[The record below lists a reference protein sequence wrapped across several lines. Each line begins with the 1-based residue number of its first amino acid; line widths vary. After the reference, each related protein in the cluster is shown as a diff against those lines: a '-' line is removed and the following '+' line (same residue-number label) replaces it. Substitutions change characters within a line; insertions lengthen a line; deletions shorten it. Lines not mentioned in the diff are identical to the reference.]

1 MLSALF
7 PPSPKVESL
16 RGSKDAFSEMMSR
29 ARVLN
34 AFNSHQDPPGE
45 DEDKDDPELQLLYYS
60 CGKPP
65 PCAFETLC
73 PGSEGGVGCQCYT
86 CEQEALIHFSS
97 HKQQC
102 GACWGGAGCDGCE
115 WCESVK
121 SGHYARVDPL
131 LRQMAQLPAEM
142 VREIIG
148 FAVGGYVALPA
159 AECLFRAYPPLAL
172 AQALEGEREQGDGR
186 AGAAAPGARLAR
198 GRRGREVEAE
208 LLGGVRAE
216 ERGSAPRLPR

>member
-34 AFNSHQDPPGE
+34 AFNSHPDPPDE

-65 PCAFETLC
+65 PCAFEKLC

-148 FAVGGYVALPA
+148 FAVGGHSRESESRVMV
-159 AECLFRAYPPLAL
+159 
-172 AQALEGEREQGDGR
+172 EQGLLHPARAWLEDGEDEKWR
-186 AGAAAPGARLAR
+186 LNYWEEYERKNEGAHRDYLVEHPPGYQISAGD
-198 GRRGREVEAE
+198 V
-208 LLGGVRAE
+208 
-216 ERGSAPRLPR
+216 